1 MFSAKEIILS
11 EIKPA
16 LGCTEPAA
24 IALNAAYL
32 REFGEGI
39 VEDNLKLTV
48 NTNLL
53 KNAMYVPIPNT
64 GRRFGLKLAFAL
76 GYLFGDVKDGLK
88 IFKAL
93 NEEKVKKA
101 LEFSKKVEVEVTE
114 GSELF
119 IKSENK
125 YAQAVTK
132 KFHDNVE
139 YVISKGKKKEFKNA
153 LAQNEVKSY
162 VLEDKPFD
170 VVYDLIEKEKEFL
183 FVKEAVK
190 LNMDLASYGMS
201 HDVGINVGKQFSG
214 DFLKDKICKITASA
228 SDSRMEGVNLPAMSL
243 TGSGNHGISATLPVW
258 VYAKEKGFS
267 EDDAL
272 KAIALSMLI
281 TIYVKLFIGRLSVI
295 CGAAVAS
302 GCGVAGAI
310 AYLEGDREVSKKAVK
325 HVIQNI
331 STLLCDG
338 GKMACSLKV
347 LQGARTGYESAQFA
361 INGMEVY
368 DDGVLFDDITK
379 TIHALKEIKEKMKGV
394 DEKIV
399 KIMKEKLL

>member
-88 IFKAL
+88 IFKDL

-170 VVYDLIEKEKEFL
+170 VLRSDRKRKRV
-183 FVKEAVK
+183 FV
-190 LNMDLASYGMS
+190 
-201 HDVGINVGKQFSG
+201 
-214 DFLKDKICKITASA
+214 CK
-228 SDSRMEGVNLPAMSL
+228 R
-243 TGSGNHGISATLPVW
+243 
-258 VYAKEKGFS
+258 
-267 EDDAL
+267 
-272 KAIALSMLI
+272 
-281 TIYVKLFIGRLSVI
+281 
-295 CGAAVAS
+295 
-302 GCGVAGAI
+302 
-310 AYLEGDREVSKKAVK
+310 
-325 HVIQNI
+325 
-331 STLLCDG
+331 G
-338 GKMACSLKV
+338 G
-347 LQGARTGYESAQFA
+347 
-361 INGMEVY
+361 
-368 DDGVLFDDITK
+368 
-379 TIHALKEIKEKMKGV
+379 
-394 DEKIV
+394 
-399 KIMKEKLL
+399 